1 MPEREPMN
9 ERVCLSPFCGART
22 TEPLPRCPACG
33 RQTFGREEIA
43 RRGRHLILLGLILV
57 GIIGGL
63 VWSWSSLLPSAAG
76 TPTPGFRGTGFEA
89 RTLLFGFVALIL
101 TGVSFTAS
109 GALMIAGRSSR
120 TTTRAALLLF
130 TAAVVAIA
138 ICLISASGR

>member
-1 MPEREPMN
+1 MN

-22 TEPLPRCPACG
+22 AEPVPRCPACG
-33 RQTFGREEIA
+33 RPVFGREELA
-43 RRGRHLILLGLILV
+43 RRGRHVMLLGLILAGV
-57 GIIGGL
+57 VGGL

-130 TAAVVAIA
+130 AAAVAAIA

>member
-1 MPEREPMN
+1 MN

-22 TEPLPRCPACG
+22 AKPVLRCPACG
-33 RQTFGREEIA
+33 RPVFGPDEIA
-43 RRGRHLILLGLILV
+43 RRGRHVMLLGLILV
-57 GIIGGL
+57 GVIGGL
-63 VWSWSSLLPSAAG
+63 VLSWSSLLPSAAG

-120 TTTRAALLLF
+120 TTTRAGILSFA
-130 TAAVVAIA
+130 AAVAAIA
-138 ICLISASGR
+138 IVLISASGR

>member
-1 MPEREPMN
+1 M
-9 ERVCLSPFCGART
+9 
-22 TEPLPRCPACG
+22 
-33 RQTFGREEIA
+33 
-43 RRGRHLILLGLILV
+43 LLGLILV
-57 GIIGGL
+57 GVIGGL

-130 TAAVVAIA
+130 AAALAAIA
-138 ICLISASGR
+138 IVLISASGR